1 MSKTK
6 TVTVWVRMAK
16 DASLA
21 KSLTVAA
28 TGTTT
33 PLIMRLNPSQSGE
46 IAEDFVFPYNPIS
59 VQYGQLSDEIAQ
71 VPRPGTTPIVAFK
84 SHRLMTVDMTFT
96 LAKPGDGLVASVDQ
110 DLAAL
115 RRFATNS
122 QRLVSLINF
131 DISTKQPMLYRNMS
145 REANV
150 DGLFFSIVDFSFD
163 STRRNKKNEVTQ
175 ANCRLSLIE
184 NRNPFQDIT
193 YIPIL
198 KIPKRLKNCNDP
210 EYKKKYPERCPDEEK
225 TTVRKLPASEELKL
239 LNGSGF
245 TINSK
250 LGQKFIFEY
259 LKANPKYARK
269 HGVLPSAYD
278 GK

>member
-1 MSKTK
+1 MSN
-6 TVTVWVRMAK
+6 TVTVWIRMAQNT
-16 DASLA
+16 SLA
-21 KSLTVAA
+21 QSLTVATTA
-28 TGTTT
+28 ATT
-33 PLIMRLNPSQSGE
+33 PLIMRLNPSRSGE
-46 IAEDFVFPYNPIS
+46 TAEDFVFPYNPIS

-71 VPRPGTTPIVAFK
+71 IPRPGTTPIVAFK

-96 LAKPGDGLVASVDQ
+96 LAKPGDGLVASVDK

-115 RRFATNS
+115 RRFATSS

-131 DISTKQPMLYRNMS
+131 DISTKKPMLYRNMS

-163 STRRNKKNEVTQ
+163 STRRNKNNEVTQ

-198 KIPKRLKNCNDP
+198 KIPKPLKDCKDP
-210 EYKKKYPERCPDEEK
+210 EYKKKYPERCPDDEK
-225 TTVRKLPASEELKL
+225 TITRKLPASEEIRL
-239 LNGSGF
+239 LNASGY
-245 TINSK
+245 TIQSK
-250 LGQKFIFEY
+250 LGQQFLFEY
-259 LKANPKYARK
+259 LTQHPEYARK
-269 HGVLPSAYD
+269 YGVSPKAYD